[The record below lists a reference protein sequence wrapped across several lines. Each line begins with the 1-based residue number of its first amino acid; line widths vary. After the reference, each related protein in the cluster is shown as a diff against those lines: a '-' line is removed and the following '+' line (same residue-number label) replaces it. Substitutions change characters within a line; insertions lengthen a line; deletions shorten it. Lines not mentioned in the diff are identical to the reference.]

1 MYTLLKKDKNSKAR
15 LGKLATA
22 HGEVD
27 TPNFMPVGT
36 IGAVKTLSPD
46 EVRASGTQ
54 IVLANAYHLLLR
66 PGPDIIKNAG
76 GLHSFMNWNGPILTD
91 SGGFQVFSLAQ
102 LRKIKDNGV
111 EFRSH
116 IDGAKYFISPESMI
130 EFQMLLGSD
139 IMMVLDECVNYPCQ
153 RDYAEKSIKL
163 TTSWAARSKEK
174 FSVQRRVYSVEKN
187 LNKRSTPACRSGRPA
202 CRSGTLHAPRS
213 SLFGIIQGGTYPD
226 LRKQS
231 AEQIVNIGF
240 DGYAIGGLSVGE
252 PRELMHEML
261 EFTVPLIPDQSVHY
275 LMGVGMVEDI
285 FESVQRGIDIFDCV
299 VPTRNARNGLAF
311 TSCGK
316 MHIRNA
322 KYKDDCAPVDEE
334 CSCPCCL
341 NYTRS
346 YIHHL
351 FNINE
356 ILGLRLLSLHNI
368 TFYATMMKN
377 IRQAIT
383 DGSFLEFKREF
394 LSKYNNDRNS

>member
-1 MYTLLKKDKNSKAR
+1 MYTLLKKDRDSKAR
-15 LGKLATA
+15 LGKFTTA

-36 IGAVKTLSPD
+36 AGAVKTLSPD
-46 EVRASGTQ
+46 EVRESGMQ
-54 IVLANAYHLLLR
+54 ILLSNAYHLLLR
-66 PGPDIIKNAG
+66 PGPDIIKQAG
-76 GLHSFMNWNGPILTD
+76 GLHSFMNWKGPILTD
-91 SGGFQVFSLAQ
+91 SGGFQVFSLAR

-111 EFRSH
+111 EFQSH
-116 IDGAKYFISPESMI
+116 IDGAKYFITPESMI
-130 EFQMLLGSD
+130 EFQVLLGSD

-153 RDYAEKSIKL
+153 RDYVEKSVKL
-163 TTSWAARSKEK
+163 TTDWALRSKNY
-174 FSVQRRVYSVEKN
+174 FKN
-187 LNKRSTPACRSGRPA
+187 NQPLTE
-202 CRSGTLHAPRS
+202 
-213 SLFGIIQGGTYPD
+213 LFGIIQGGTYPD
-226 LRKQS
+226 LRRQS
-231 AEQIVNIGF
+231 AEQIRGIGF
-240 DGYAIGGLSVGE
+240 NGYAIGGLSVGE

-261 EFTVPLIPDQSVHY
+261 EITVPILPDNKARY
-275 LMGVGMVEDI
+275 LMGVGMAEDI

-311 TSCGK
+311 THCGK

-322 KYKDDCAPVDEE
+322 KYKNDYTPVDKE

-368 TFYATMMKN
+368 TFYAKMMTS
-377 IRQAIT
+377 IRQSIR
-383 DGSFLEFKREF
+383 DNRFLEFKRAY
-394 LSKYNNDRNS
+394 LSKYNNDRKS

>member
-1 MYTLLKKDKNSKAR
+1 VFTLLKKDKNTNAR

-66 PGPDIIKNAG
+66 PGPDIIKDAG
-76 GLHSFMNWNGPILTD
+76 GLHNFMNWQGPILTD

-102 LRKIKDNGV
+102 LRKIKDDGV

-130 EFQMLLGSD
+130 EFQTLLGSD

-153 RDYAEKSIKL
+153 RDYVEKSIKL
-163 TTSWAARSKEK
+163 TTAWALRSKNY
-174 FSVQRRVYSVEKN
+174 FKN
-187 LNKRSTPACRSGRPA
+187 NQPQTANPACPTGR
-202 CRSGTLHAPRS
+202 RKSQTE
-213 SLFGIIQGGTYPD
+213 LFGIIQGGTYPD

-322 KYKDDCAPVDEE
+322 KYKNDYATVDEE

-377 IRQAIT
+377 IRHAIT
-383 DGSFLEFKREF
+383 EDRFLEFKKEYLTR
-394 LSKYNNDRNS
+394 YAN